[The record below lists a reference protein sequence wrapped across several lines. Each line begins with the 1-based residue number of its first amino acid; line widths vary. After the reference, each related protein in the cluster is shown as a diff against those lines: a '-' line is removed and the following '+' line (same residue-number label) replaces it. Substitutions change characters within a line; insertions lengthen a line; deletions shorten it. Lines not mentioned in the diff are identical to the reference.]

1 MSTVAH
7 TVLEFGPGQEVK
19 VPGPPKR
26 RLVVNITATY
36 IVDST
41 LDAQFVE
48 DVLEQALDILT
59 EIPEVDKDGEEPT
72 ARVEIHNIPEE
83 SGT

>member
-1 MSTVAH
+1 MTTVAH
-7 TVLEFGPGQEVK
+7 SILEFGPGRAVEI
-19 VPGPPKR
+19 PGPSKR
-26 RLVVNITATY
+26 RLVISIAATY

-41 LDAQFVE
+41 TDAAFVE

-83 SGT
+83 PAP